1 MKRLIST
8 VAVIGALALAAC
20 SSTPQ
25 QRIAKNETQFA
36 QYSPEVQQKIRDGQV
51 DVGFTAPM
59 VTLAL
64 GDPARKFTRSTADG
78 TVEVWVYT
86 KSSPRFSFG
95 VGVGSYGRSSGVS
108 TGVGVSTGGGG
119 YEPDEAMRV
128 ELREGV
134 VTAVENVANRR

>member
-1 MKRLIST
+1 MKRLISSL
-8 VAVIGALALAAC
+8 AVLGVLALAAC

-25 QRIAKNETQFA
+25 QRIDKNQTQFS
-36 QYSPEVQQKIRDGQV
+36 QYSPEIQQKIRDGKV
-51 DVGFTAPM
+51 DVGFSAQM

-64 GDPARKFTRSTADG
+64 GDPARTFTRSTAEG

-95 VGVGSYGRSSGVS
+95 LGVGSYGRSSGVS

-119 YEPDEAMRV
+119 YDPDELMRV
-128 ELREGV
+128 ELRGGV
-134 VTAVENVANRR
+134 VTAVEYVSNRR